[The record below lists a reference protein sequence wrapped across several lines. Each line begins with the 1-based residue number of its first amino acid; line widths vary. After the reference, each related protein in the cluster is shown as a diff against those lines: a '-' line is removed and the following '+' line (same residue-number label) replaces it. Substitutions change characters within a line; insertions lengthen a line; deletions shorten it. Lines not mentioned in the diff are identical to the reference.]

1 LKYLKS
7 RCSSETACRIVI
19 FGILGAMN
27 KSPSNTPVIG
37 IPRLIDLLFDRYAG
51 WREDYLGLEQLP
63 MSIDAKVA
71 LEQQVVDVG
80 LSSSVM
86 YDLTYA
92 AQKLSALE
100 QWNWQCIS
108 AAGEQWKPLEQSYL
122 DFTKEHAV
130 VIPFI
135 KAASSDLCEAFIH
148 RCAE

>member
-1 LKYLKS
+1 
-7 RCSSETACRIVI
+7 
-19 FGILGAMN
+19 
-27 KSPSNTPVIG
+27 
-37 IPRLIDLLFDRYAG
+37 
-51 WREDYLGLEQLP
+51 